1 VVFIGGALVTRK
13 RAHISVEVLSHIL
26 KPGPLRTA
34 VRAAVDLVTLGFF
47 GLLAYFSVT
56 IIERM
61 HYQRMTVIDLPMSYV
76 YAGVLIGCFMM
87 FARQAWNT
95 WKSARNGWREDAP

>member
-1 VVFIGGALVTRK
+1 
-13 RAHISVEVLSHIL
+13 
-26 KPGPLRTA
+26 
-34 VRAAVDLVTLGFF
+34 
-47 GLLAYFSVT
+47 
-56 IIERM
+56 
-61 HYQRMTVIDLPMSYV
+61 MSYV